1 MNPKESIIM
10 KTGTPQPLVDI
21 PAVPDNSDAQI
32 QARYSISADGNEVVD
47 SKTGLIWR
55 RCPEGMTASSSG
67 CSGVAAAYTWDQS
80 LALANDVALASGKSW
95 RLPSVKELSS
105 IVDASFGNPAIDT
118 HAFPGTPATP
128 FWSATPVEDN
138 PLKAWYVMFYGGFMN
153 TYVCGG
159 KLQIRLVRSSQ

>member
-1 MNPKESIIM
+1 M
-10 KTGTPQPLVDI
+10 KTGTPQSLTVI
-21 PAVPDNSDAQI
+21 PAISSNSDAPVQV
-32 QARYSISADGNEVVD
+32 RYSISADGNEVAD

-55 RCPEGMTASSSG
+55 RCPEGMTVSSSG

-80 LALANDVALASGKSW
+80 LALANDVALTSGKSW
-95 RLPSVKELSS
+95 RLPDVKELSS
-105 IVDASFGNPAIDT
+105 IVDASLGNPAIDT

-128 FWSATPVEDN
+128 FWSATPVENN

-159 KLQIRLVRSSQ
+159 KLQVRLVRSSQ

>member
-1 MNPKESIIM
+1 M
-10 KTGTPQPLVDI
+10 KTGTPQSLADI
-21 PAVPDNSDAQI
+21 AVEPGSSDAQT
-32 QARYSISADGNEVVD
+32 QARYTISADGSEVAD

-55 RCPEGMTASSSG
+55 RCPEGMTASCTG
-67 CSGVAAAYTWDQS
+67 CSGVAAAYTWEQA
-80 LALANDVALASGKSW
+80 LALANDVASTDGKPW
-95 RLPSVKELSS
+95 RLPDVKELSS

-128 FWSATPVEDN
+128 FWSASPVENN

-159 KLQIRLVRSSQ
+159 KLQVRLVRSGQ